1 MSNKQYTSWGNYI
14 KVKLKDGTIFKD
26 VLIYPNIKNNN
37 EHILEYR
44 NKNIVTIKTND
55 IKMLKDNIYKIETIL

>member
-1 MSNKQYTSWGNYI
+1 MKNKQYTSWGNYI

-26 VLIYPNIKNNN
+26 VLIYPDIKNND

-44 NKNIVTIKTND
+44 NKNIVTIKTSD
-55 IKMLKDNIYKIETIL
+55 IKMLKDNIYKVETII